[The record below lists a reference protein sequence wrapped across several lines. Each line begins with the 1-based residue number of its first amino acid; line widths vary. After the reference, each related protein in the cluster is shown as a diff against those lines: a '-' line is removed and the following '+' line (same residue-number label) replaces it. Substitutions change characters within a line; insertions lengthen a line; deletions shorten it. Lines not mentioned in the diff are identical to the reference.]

1 MANYGIY
8 IPPFPTYPPI
18 PTVQPG
24 AVSTGTFSGTSGS
37 YVSSSSNGPGPQ
49 CASWAN
55 KSYISSLAAD
65 VMGPLDGTANVATMA
80 SYAVP
85 VPALSSYTSKQ
96 ALALA
101 VGAPSSTDWNSAT
114 SGHIGLTSLAKAVPN
129 SCFKFMVGEL
139 GGRYNVGGVSL
150 ENVNARVAL
159 TLNLP
164 AEAAPLPGR
173 LIAAITNVTPA
184 NSFYPGFQQL
194 VLTIT
199 KTGSPPVSKTYTDYT
214 TFKNDALNGVIDLG
228 TLTTLTPTSVT
239 ISVRQ
244 TLANSR
250 QGVFF
255 KVVLFDPPAP
265 SGADAAPAPTGPAEG
280 NGAGRNL
287 LNSAGTSADLVVRH
301 ESDFTLLLADIAP
314 GLIVVACLAL
324 VAGARALAS
333 RKASDASAR

>member
-8 IPPFPTYPPI
+8 IPPFPTFPPL

-24 AVSTGTFSGTSGS
+24 AVSTGSFSGTSGS

-65 VMGPLDGTANVATMA
+65 VTGPLDGTANVATMA

-101 VGAPSSTDWNSAT
+101 VGAPSSIDWTNAT
-114 SGHIGLTSLAKAVPN
+114 GGHVGLTNLAKAAPN
-129 SCFKFMVGEL
+129 SCYKFMIGEL

-150 ENVNARVAL
+150 ETVNARVAL

-173 LIAAITNVTPA
+173 LFAAITNVTPA
-184 NSFYPGFQQL
+184 NTIQPGFQQL

-199 KTGSPPVSKTYTDYT
+199 RTGSPPLTKTYTDYT
-214 TFKNDALNGVIDLG
+214 TFKNDALTGYIDLG
-228 TLTTLTPTSVT
+228 TLTTGTPTSVT
-239 ISVRQ
+239 ISASQ

-265 SGADAAPAPTGPAEG
+265 SGADAAPAPTGPANESTEG
-280 NGAGRNL
+280 KNT
-287 LNSAGTSADLVVRH
+287 LNSASTSADLGLRH
-301 ESDFTLLLADIAP
+301 ELDLTLLLGDIAP
-314 GLIVVACLAL
+314 GLIVFACLAL
-324 VAGARALAS
+324 VAGARALTS
-333 RKASDASAR
+333 RKASGANAR